1 MFPAPFDF
9 HRPAALSDAI
19 DLLTVLGNDTKLLAG
34 GQSLIPALK
43 LRLTSPQH
51 LIDLS
56 GIAELSQISVV
67 ENTLVIG
74 AMVTHWQVES
84 SSVVRTALPYLSQVA
99 ALIADPQ
106 VRNRGTIGG
115 SVVNSDPAA
124 DYPASIVALNA
135 EMVCVSRSGTRVIA
149 AADWFQGLMT
159 TAIEDGEILTQ
170 IRIPLLARNVAGT
183 YLKLPHP
190 ASRFAVV
197 GVAAI
202 VEATP
207 DGQCVDARI
216 GITGVG
222 SNAIRASGV
231 ESFLIGHPFEERR
244 ISDAS
249 NLACEGLDIDGD
261 MHFSAQDKEEL
272 CRVYV
277 RRALLQVR
285 QMSATRVLS
294 SGEPQSQQE

>member
-1 MFPAPFDF
+1 MFPAPFDY
-9 HRPAALSDAI
+9 HKPAALSEAVEMLTALGDDA
-19 DLLTVLGNDTKLLAG
+19 KLLAG

-56 GIAELSQISVV
+56 GIAELSQIGV
-67 ENTLVIG
+67 EDNTLIVG

-84 SSVVRTALPYLSQVA
+84 SPVVRNALPYLSKVA

-124 DYPASIVALNA
+124 DYTASIVALNA
-135 EMVCVSRSGTRVIA
+135 EMVCVSSSGTRVVA

-170 IRIPLLARNVAGT
+170 IRIPLLASNVAAT

-202 VEATP
+202 AQVTP
-207 DGQCVDARI
+207 SGKCVDARI

-222 SNAIRASGV
+222 ANAIRGLQV
-231 ESFLIGHPFEERR
+231 EKFLVGHPFEERR
-244 ISDAS
+244 IADAS
-249 NLACEGLDIDGD
+249 NLACESLNIEGD
-261 MHFSAQDKEEL
+261 MHFSAQDKQEL

-277 RRALLQVR
+277 RRALMQVKQTAAMR
-285 QMSATRVLS
+285 SV
-294 SGEPQSQQE
+294 

>member
-1 MFPAPFDF
+1 MFPAAFDY
-9 HRPAALSDAI
+9 HRPGTVSDAI
-19 DLLTVLGNDTKLLAG
+19 QMLAKLGDDAKLLAG
-34 GQSLIPALK
+34 GQSLIPTLK
-43 LRLTSPQH
+43 LRLASPEH

-56 GIAELSQISVV
+56 GIAELKQIRIVGD
-67 ENTLVIG
+67 TLVVG
-74 AMVTHWQVES
+74 AMATHWQVES
-84 SSVVRTALPYLSQVA
+84 SPLVRSELPYLSKVA

-135 EMVCVSRSGTRVIA
+135 EMVCVSKDATRVIA

-159 TAIEDGEILTQ
+159 TAIGEGEILTQ
-170 IRIPLLARNVAGT
+170 VRIPLLAANTVAT

-202 VEATP
+202 ASLAP
-207 DGQCVDARI
+207 DGGCTDARI

-222 SNAIRASGV
+222 SNASRAPKT
-231 ESFLIGHPFEERR
+231 ESLLIGRPFDKQR
-244 ISDAS
+244 IADAS
-249 NLACEGLDIDGD
+249 QLACEGLDIDGD
-261 MHFSAQDKEEL
+261 MHFTAADKQQL

-277 RRALLQVR
+277 RRALLQLKT
-285 QMSATRVLS
+285 MAAA
-294 SGEPQSQQE
+294 G

>member
-1 MFPAPFDF
+1 MFPAPFDY
-9 HRPAALSDAI
+9 HKPTALSEAI
-19 DLLTVLGNDTKLLAG
+19 ELLTALGDDTKLLAG

-56 GIAELSQISVV
+56 GIAELSEISVV
-67 ENTLVIG
+67 ENTLVVG

-84 SSVVRTALPYLSQVA
+84 SSVVRTALPYLSKVA

-170 IRIPLLARNVAGT
+170 IRIPLLAGNVAAT

-202 VEATP
+202 VETTP
-207 DGQCVDARI
+207 SGQCVDVRI

-222 SNAIRASGV
+222 SNATRASEV
-231 ESFLIGHPFEERR
+231 ERFLVGHPFEERR
-244 ISDAS
+244 IADAN

-285 QMSATRVLS
+285 QMSATRWV
-294 SGEPQSQQE
+294 